1 MGTKSHTLQ
10 ERLTYMREN
19 YQIRDNDFLTFDAL
33 RQTAQ
38 CVGRVIRSKTDYGI
52 VVLADS
58 RFNKQDKRS
67 KLPSWINQF
76 LLDVNMSLSPDLA
89 RDQIRKFLRLKG
101 QPIDEEALRGILLT
115 EEQIARRFDQNL
127 LQSSVNRTDYGGDG
141 NLSLQDQQQ
150 NAMDIDV
157 I

>member
-1 MGTKSHTLQ
+1 
-10 ERLTYMREN
+10 
-19 YQIRDNDFLTFDAL
+19 
-33 RQTAQ
+33 
-38 CVGRVIRSKTDYGI
+38 
-52 VVLADS
+52 
-58 RFNKQDKRS
+58 
-67 KLPSWINQF
+67 
-76 LLDVNMSLSPDLA
+76 MSLSPDLA